1 MPVATQTTAGTRNA
15 PRQPIHAVSAAV
27 MPAASETPML
37 PQTPLKA
44 SVRPRLIAAAT
55 TIAVPTG

>member
-1 MPVATQTTAGTRNA
+1 MRNA

-27 MPAASETPML
+27 MPAARDTPIL

-44 SVRPRLIAAAT
+44 SVRPRLTAAAT